1 VPNIRLL
8 GKYWSDCPFEIYLTN
23 ELYSQSRI
31 GKVNLMNLG
40 GGLDWSSLLIRA
52 LKVLKTDY
60 VLFTLDD
67 FLLRKKVNTNEILDL
82 LATMDS
88 SQINMMRL
96 IPRPGPD
103 YRLKNIDSYGAIAI
117 NAQYRVSTQAS
128 LWKKEVLLKILQN
141 GESPWEFEEKGTER
155 AKTIPNFYC
164 VWESPYPYYHHAI
177 QRGKW
182 FPWDAVFFKRMNIE
196 VNLKNRK
203 IMSSYEVLY
212 YILRKIFDV
221 VVKIFPNNF
230 IANIKKLIKKC

>member
-82 LATMDS
+82 LGTMDS

-128 LWKKEVLLKILQN
+128 L
-141 GESPWEFEEKGTER
+141 
-155 AKTIPNFYC
+155 
-164 VWESPYPYYHHAI
+164 
-177 QRGKW
+177 
-182 FPWDAVFFKRMNIE
+182 
-196 VNLKNRK
+196 
-203 IMSSYEVLY
+203 
-212 YILRKIFDV
+212 
-221 VVKIFPNNF
+221 
-230 IANIKKLIKKC
+230 